1 MRHTA
6 HNFEA
11 KQKKKVVQTNL
22 NLVTPKTFLNRM
34 CFLFQIKETLLKS
47 NSSMRLLKF
56 WLLEQSFLNSSC
68 LIQDLSVISLI

>member
-22 NLVTPKTFLNRM
+22 DLVTPKTFLNRM

-47 NSSMRLLKF
+47 Y
-56 WLLEQSFLNSSC
+56 
-68 LIQDLSVISLI
+68 